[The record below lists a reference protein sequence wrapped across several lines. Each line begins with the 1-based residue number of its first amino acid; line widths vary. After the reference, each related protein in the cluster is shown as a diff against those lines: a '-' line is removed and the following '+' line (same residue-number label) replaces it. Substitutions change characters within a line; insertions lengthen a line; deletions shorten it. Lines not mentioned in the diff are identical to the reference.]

1 MKGNVA
7 KEIGLP
13 GAKEALSIELTTQC
27 NGSCLHCFARSGIS
41 RRSSLPFDLAKGI
54 VDEGYN
60 AGYRHLHITGGEP
73 LLWEG
78 LFELLDHAFDE
89 GYETILMNTNGTL
102 ITEEISKRLADYG
115 SFSISISLDG
125 PEDLHDR
132 IRGKGS
138 YRKAMRGIDIALNAG
153 NNLIIFTTVT
163 KSLLPELPRFADDL
177 YKKFPSVK
185 YLILIQLISITNG
198 EFPLSNG
205 FPFLPEGSP
214 QEEHTQKIHEP
225 GTRDPPVPVVP
236 ISPGR
241 LIHMEFLKKSDPPEP
256 LEPRIQLVILTGGDP
271 LRVPSHLPIHGAEHD
286 VAFPPSHPHPHSIHH
301 PEEPVVKPM
310 IGPIGGCLFFR
321 VHRHRTGQS
330 SDARPSD
337 FLPDSPKKPVR
348 VCNPRIRAQKD
359 QNLTCRTISPAISPH
374 GNRLPDP
381 LGILYD
387 GVHSR
392 PGNLQ
397 RPIGAPT
404 IAHHKLNVVD
414 GEHLRC
420 KLGQHPR
427 EELFLIESWNDNAD
441 RTQPK
446 IRSYGSCKRYRAMT
460 DWLTRRCTTSSSR
473 IRQCGNTTEL

>member
-198 EFPLSNG
+198 EFPL
-205 FPFLPEGSP
+205 F
-214 QEEHTQKIHEP
+214 EE
-225 GTRDPPVPVVP
+225 
-236 ISPGR
+236 
-241 LIHMEFLKKSDPPEP
+241 L
-256 LEPRIQLVILTGGDP
+256 LEPEDFIRLVRMVALLNVGGLRAIVKMNPLANVVSKLLQMRWIPWVPPLYDEGCMIVMANRHIGVVHSSRNSLGKYRPGMIRKVLTSDMYRRTVAPDEAICPLCKYAQLC
-271 LRVPSHLPIHGAEHD
+271 
-286 VAFPPSHPHPHSIHH
+286 
-301 PEEPVVKPM
+301 EENRM
-310 IGPIGGCLFFR
+310 I
-321 VHRHRTGQS
+321 
-330 SDARPSD
+330 RPSQGYGD
-337 FLPDSPKKPVR
+337 LCVDRPYCRRVLDSIV
-348 VCNPRIRAQKD
+348 
-359 QNLTCRTISPAISPH
+359 S
-374 GNRLPDP
+374 
-381 LGILYD
+381 
-387 GVHSR
+387 
-392 PGNLQ
+392 
-397 RPIGAPT
+397 
-404 IAHHKLNVVD
+404 
-414 GEHLRC
+414 
-420 KLGQHPR
+420 
-427 EELFLIESWNDNAD
+427 
-441 RTQPK
+441 
-446 IRSYGSCKRYRAMT
+446 
-460 DWLTRRCTTSSSR
+460 
-473 IRQCGNTTEL
+473 